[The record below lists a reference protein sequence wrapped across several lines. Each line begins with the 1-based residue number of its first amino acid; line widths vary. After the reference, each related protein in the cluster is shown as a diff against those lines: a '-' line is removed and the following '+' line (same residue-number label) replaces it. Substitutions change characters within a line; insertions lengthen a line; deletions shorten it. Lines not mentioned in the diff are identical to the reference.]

1 MCLRGPVQQQTLLP
15 TYAKQDYIY
24 SHGPAWLGASYN
36 AFDIRGRALDDMT
49 LRFPQERLTDRRS
62 LLQSLDNFDRH
73 IDQSGAMQALGE
85 FELRAVD
92 LVRGRAREAFD
103 LTREDPKV
111 RARYGKGKESLGEK
125 LLLAR
130 RLAEAGVGLIN
141 VRYGSWD
148 SHGTNPAVGHGTIE
162 QEMHKYVPELDDGNG
177 GMGGEWNHPPFPGN
191 PANLGRRRKL
201 RRWRRRG
208 GWASRAEERPHLR
221 SGIRSLAHGSSN
233 GMSLPIPWPHDD
245 RRCEPRTSVLG
256 PISRCR
262 LRARLDRGEL

>member
-49 LRFPQERLTDRRS
+49 LRIPQERLTDRRS

-177 GMGGEWNHPPFPGN
+177 GMEPSTISGESREPGTTSKAAQVAAARRLGFSSQGEISPAVGN
-191 PANLGRRRKL
+191 P
-201 RRWRRRG
+201 
-208 GWASRAEERPHLR
+208 
-221 SGIRSLAHGSSN
+221 
-233 GMSLPIPWPHDD
+233 
-245 RRCEPRTSVLG
+245 EPRTWQFKWDVAAD
-256 PISRCR
+256 PM
-262 LRARLDRGEL
+262 AT